1 MSDRSITNFECPQCQ
16 AAYKVV
22 GVEGASFTEIAC
34 KNCGDPSR
42 DGPFMLKYFLVKR
55 PHERKHNVR

>member
-16 AAYKVV
+16 VV

-34 KNCGDPSR
+34 KNCGDPLPSR